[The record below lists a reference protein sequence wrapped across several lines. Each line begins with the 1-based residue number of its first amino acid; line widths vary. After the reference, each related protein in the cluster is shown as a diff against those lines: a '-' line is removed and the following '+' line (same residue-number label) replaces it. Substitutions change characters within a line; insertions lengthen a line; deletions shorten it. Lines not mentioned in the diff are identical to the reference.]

1 MVNNRTVKFTLTQ
14 NKMRKF
20 SIIISFFL
28 LFNYCFGID
37 FKIGVLRNVKM
48 KSVLIKATNKPYKIL
63 GGMKPLFEIKAKEE
77 LKITVI
83 NNKVQLKFKD
93 KLIGSYDTLKILK
106 IKDDTAIFSL
116 KGINPVIKQRSYYDE
131 LIVFANKNQLT
142 LVNQVDL
149 ENYIIGVLE
158 SEVGL
163 NRTKD
168 FYKVHAVISRTYA
181 LKNQYKF
188 IHEGFQLT
196 DLVNCQVYK
205 GNLYQNKR
213 IIDAVKETKNLIL
226 VDENMDYI
234 TAAYFSNSGGQT
246 NNVEDVWLK
255 ALPYLRS
262 IYDPYSLGGYNY
274 EWEKTIKKKSW
285 LNYLEKNY
293 QFPIN
298 DSVALNGACNFKQKI
313 RHKYLIDWVYQIPL
327 TEIRND
333 WKLKSTYFSIF
344 DKGEYI
350 VFKGKGFGH
359 GVGLS
364 QEGAMKMIDLG
375 YDFLDV
381 LRFYYTDIHLIDM
394 RMRDFY
400 ILD

>member
-1 MVNNRTVKFTLTQ
+1 MHL
-14 NKMRKF
+14 NKMRNFLIIF
-20 SIIISFFL
+20 SLFL
-28 LFNYCFGID
+28 LGNSCFGIE

-48 KSVLIKATNKPYKIL
+48 KAFSLKAVNKPYKIL
-63 GGMKPLFEIKAKEE
+63 GGMKPLMEMKINDEVEIT
-77 LKITVI
+77 LI
-83 NNKVQLKFKD
+83 NNKVQLKSNNKIVGNF
-93 KLIGSYDTLKILK
+93 DTLKFLK
-106 IKDDTAIFSL
+106 LNDDTSIFSVR
-116 KGINPVIKQRSYYDE
+116 GINPGLKQRSYYDE
-131 LIVFANKNQLT
+131 LIVFASKNYLT
-142 LVNQVDL
+142 LVNQVDF

-205 GNLYQNKR
+205 GNMYQNKR
-213 IIDAVKETKNLIL
+213 IIEAVKETRNLIL

-285 LNYLEKNY
+285 LNYLVKNY

-298 DSVALNGACNFKQKI
+298 DSVALNAACNFKQKI

-327 TEIRND
+327 TDIRND

-344 DKGEYI
+344 DNGESL

-375 YDFLDV
+375 YGFLDV
-381 LRFYYTDIHLIDM
+381 LRFYYTDVHLIDM